1 VARKGT
7 PFNPQRLRSYTMRGS
22 LFVSLGTSSDVGDFL
37 EKTVAQNLLNRG
49 FALKTNRRGCDVV
62 GERDGKRVII
72 ECKMNV
78 RRSNWFQVLNQ
89 VRRYR
94 EGLKPDVT
102 VLLVGNMRVFG
113 PLWDACSREGIRLLP
128 CWSIYDEAFPY
139 VTYDLA
145 KGKLVRVES

>member
-1 VARKGT
+1 VR
-7 PFNPQRLRSYTMRGS
+7 RS

-37 EKTVAQNLLNRG
+37 EKAVAESLRNKG
-49 FALKTNRRGCDVV
+49 FALKANRRGCDIVA
-62 GERDGKRVII
+62 EKDGKRVII

-94 EGLKPDVT
+94 GELKPEVT
-102 VLLVGNMRVFG
+102 ILLVGNMRVFG

-128 CWSIYDEAFPY
+128 CWSIYQDAFPF
-139 VTYDLA
+139 VRYDPSRGALSSA
-145 KGKLVRVES
+145 EGPQQLTVRGDGRA

>member
-1 VARKGT
+1 
-7 PFNPQRLRSYTMRGS
+7 MRRG

-37 EKTVAQNLLNRG
+37 EKTVAQNLRNRG
-49 FALKTNRRGCDVV
+49 FTLKTNRRGCDVV
-62 GERDGKRVII
+62 GERDGKKVII

-94 EGLKPDVT
+94 EELKPDVT

-128 CWSIYDEAFPY
+128 CWSIYDEAFPF
-139 VTYDLA
+139 VTFDSA
-145 KGKLVRVES
+145 KGKLERAES